1 MNKFPH
7 AKPTKAELGTSKTK
21 LAGYKSGIA
30 DNLNLKTNFHLLI
43 AKKKLLVIFSNT
55 YPYKNSNIIIPPI
68 FFGPM
73 YACWSNATKI
83 INTKM
88 LGMR

>member
-43 AKKKLLVIFSNT
+43 AKKKVIGDF
-55 YPYKNSNIIIPPI
+55 
-68 FFGPM
+68 
-73 YACWSNATKI
+73 
-83 INTKM
+83 
-88 LGMR
+88 